1 MSHHRNTISNHRKTG
16 LSEDDQFNRAQTT
29 VFAVL
34 VAIAAVAGL
43 LRVVGVMN

>member
-1 MSHHRNTISNHRKTG
+1 MSHHRNTISHHRKAG
-16 LSEDDQFNRAQTT
+16 LSDDEHFNQAQTT

-43 LRVVGVMN
+43 MRFVGVLL